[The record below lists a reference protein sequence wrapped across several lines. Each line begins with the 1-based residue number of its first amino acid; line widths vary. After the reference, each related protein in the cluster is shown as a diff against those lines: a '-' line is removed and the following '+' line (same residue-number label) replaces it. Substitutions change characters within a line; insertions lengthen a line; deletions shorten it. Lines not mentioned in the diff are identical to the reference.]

1 MTKAAPRIGWIAVAL
16 VAALV
21 AVLVL
26 SDDLVARRPGGPQ
39 SPATAQIEELRIA
52 FVERLDPDVTADRVL
67 PALHGIELAL
77 DAAVTAGE
85 VPVDVELVRI
95 NPWQDPDALEEAL
108 DDPSY
113 VAAIGAPYLSGQ
125 LSLGER
131 LDAAGIPFVSL
142 SANGPDLGS
151 NGWGGWFRVV
161 ADVAEEASAITRWL
175 EGSGVAA
182 DEVCLGGDT
191 SAGAAPF
198 LHEIAARLAGR
209 PAARVRLGPEVGVGE
224 LADRL
229 RRTGCDVVVWGGD
242 GSAGGSV
249 VAALA
254 GRRTPIVVGGSNLR
268 DAAFAETGGRAA
280 RGALSASSCADLT
293 TETRLSAQRF
303 VQDYQSQ
310 FARPPGPFAVE
321 AWDSTRWLLRA
332 IAGGAVTRAALVDE
346 LRGQLPFEGLAGT
359 YDLGTDGERVAGAK
373 AVTLWRLEAGR
384 WVPLA

>member
-1 MTKAAPRIGWIAVAL
+1 MTKAATRIGWIAVAL

-95 NPWQDPDALEEAL
+95 DPWQDPDALEEAL

-131 LDAAGIPFVSL
+131 LDAAGLPFVSL

-182 DEVCLGGDT
+182 DEVCLGGDA
-191 SAGAAPF
+191 SASAAPF
-198 LHEIAARLAGR
+198 LRETAARLLGR
-209 PAARVRLGPEVGVGE
+209 PAARVRLGPEVGVRE

-229 RRTGCDVVVWGGD
+229 RRAGCDVVVWGGN

-249 VAALA
+249 VTALA

-321 AWDSTRWLLRA
+321 AWDASRWLLRA
-332 IAGGAVTRAALVDE
+332 IAGGAVTRAALGDGLWVHN
-346 LRGQLPFEGLAGT
+346 PFDGLAGP
-359 YDLGTDGERVAGAK
+359 YAFEPDGDLAAVSMRVGIS
-373 AVTLWRLEAGR
+373 RFQAGR
-384 WVPLA
+384 WVPVA

>member
-95 NPWQDPDALEEAL
+95 DPWQDPDALEEAL

-321 AWDSTRWLLRA
+321 AWDATRWLLRA

-346 LRGQLPFEGLAGT
+346 LRGQLSFEGLAGT
-359 YDLGTDGERVAGAK
+359 YDLGTDGERVSGAT
-373 AVTLWRLEAGR
+373 AVTIWRLEAGR